1 MHKTHHPPVAS
12 RAANTHGPC
21 AAIFDVGRS
30 FAKLSIVTA
39 CGDVLSEARVGIPAL
54 HTDVYGALDTDALF
68 NWLLAQLKAVAGLHP
83 IDRIIPVAHG
93 AACAFVDAEGHLVQP
108 IQDYETPIPAEVAAA
123 YARRRPGFDETLS
136 PPLPKGLNLG
146 AQIFWHAHRD
156 PEMFAR
162 VHAIIPYPQYWA
174 WRLSG
179 VLSSEITSLGCHSD
193 LWAPA
198 HNDFSSLA
206 HEEGWAARFAPLHHA
221 WDTLG
226 TLRPDVAQ
234 ATGLDAKVRVLCGV
248 HDNNAALS
256 ASLHHWDS
264 FGDGRTDW
272 ALLSTGT
279 WFIAMAPG
287 APLDNLKAERD
298 CLGAVDI
305 YGRPVPCARFMGG
318 RAYQIITR
326 GRGGAVPVDV
336 TTLRTVLRDSAL
348 ALPSFLDAGGPFPGH
363 RGEIRDLAHDNS
375 HTRAA
380 LGMLYQALL
389 SHTCLGL
396 IQSGRPLLI
405 EGMAARSPT
414 LCGLIAALHEAP
426 VYVNAEVSGVTLGAT
441 ALAFHGEAPAPKLN
455 YSRVE
460 PLLAAEVQAY
470 NRLWTAAVGA
480 HAA

>member
-1 MHKTHHPPVAS
+1 MHRTHHLRDVNRP
-12 RAANTHGPC
+12 ANTHGPC

-39 CGDVLSEARVGIPAL
+39 CGDVLSEARVGIPAQ
-54 HTDVYGALDTDALF
+54 HTGVYGALDTDTLF
-68 NWLLAQLKAVAGLHP
+68 NWLLAQLKAVAALHP

-93 AACAFVDAEGHLVQP
+93 AACAFIDADGHLVQP
-108 IQDYETPIPAEVAAA
+108 IQDYDSPIPNTVAAD

-146 AQIFWHAHRD
+146 AQIFWHARRD

-162 VHAIIPYPQYWA
+162 VKTIVPYAQYWA

-179 VLSSEITSLGCHSD
+179 ELASEITSLGCHSD
-193 LWAPA
+193 LWSPTRG
-198 HNDFSSLA
+198 DFSSLA
-206 HEEGWAARFAPLHHA
+206 HDEGWARRFAPLRQA

-226 TLRPDVAQ
+226 TLRPEIAL
-234 ATGLDAKVRVLCGV
+234 ATGLDGVRVLCGV
-248 HDNNAALS
+248 HDTNAALS
-256 ASLHHWDS
+256 ASLHHWNDQ
-264 FGDGRTDW
+264 GNDGNDW

-287 APLDNLKAERD
+287 ASLNHLKAERD

-326 GRGGAVPVDV
+326 GRGGAVPIDAA
-336 TTLRTVLRDSAL
+336 TLRTVMQDSAL
-348 ALPSFLDAGGPFPGH
+348 ALPSFLDAGGPYPGH

-375 HTRAA
+375 QTRAA
-380 LGMLYQALL
+380 LGMLYQALV
-389 SHTCLGL
+389 SHTCLNL

-405 EGMAARSPT
+405 EGMAARNPT

-455 YSRVE
+455 YSRAE
-460 PLLAAEVQAY
+460 PLLTAEVQAY
-470 NRLWTAAVGA
+470 GRLWTAAVDA